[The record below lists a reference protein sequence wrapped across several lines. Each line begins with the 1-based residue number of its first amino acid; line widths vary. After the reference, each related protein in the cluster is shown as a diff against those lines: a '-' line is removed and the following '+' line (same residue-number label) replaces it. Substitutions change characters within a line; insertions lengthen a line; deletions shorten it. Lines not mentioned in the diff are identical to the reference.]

1 MKTKELKFN
10 GTTYVCRIVESIDGD
25 ELTIA
30 PTTLLDTLQPGSF
43 ADKKEGFASREAM
56 ALYEE
61 IFYFTD
67 TRSLALPDD
76 ELIEELKESNP
87 DWFD

>member
-10 GTTYVCRIVESIDGD
+10 GTAYLCRIVESIDGD

-30 PTTLLDTLQPGSF
+30 PTSLLDVLHPGSF
-43 ADKKEGFASREAM
+43 EDENEGFRNEEAK

-67 TRSLALPDD
+67 PKTLALPDD
-76 ELIEELKESNP
+76 ELIEDLKDSNP
-87 DWFD
+87 DWFE

>member
-1 MKTKELKFN
+1 
-10 GTTYVCRIVESIDGD
+10 
-25 ELTIA
+25 
-30 PTTLLDTLQPGSF
+30 
-43 ADKKEGFASREAM
+43 M